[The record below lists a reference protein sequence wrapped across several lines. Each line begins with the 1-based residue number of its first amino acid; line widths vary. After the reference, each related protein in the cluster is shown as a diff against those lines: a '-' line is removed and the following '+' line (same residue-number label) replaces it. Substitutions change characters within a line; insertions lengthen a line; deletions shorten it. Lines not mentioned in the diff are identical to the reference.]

1 MKASKLMNMNL
12 RRQYDSSIIP
22 LRGSQQQLPTP
33 DAIVFDLDGV
43 LADVRGSYRECVI
56 RTADVFGCRL
66 IKKMISEAKERG
78 EANNDWELTRDLLLR
93 EGVSAKLEEVMHAFQ
108 KFYLGTDASPGLRL
122 TERLLIKTE
131 FLSALSERYQ
141 LAVVTGRPRDEATW
155 FLRRFRIEHF
165 FNCLIGLEDARVKP
179 DPEGVQLAIQRLGVR
194 APWMVGDTPDDL
206 IAARGANAVPVGI
219 APPEL
224 KAMRLA
230 LINAGARIVLTNVN
244 ELKSILFERDP
255 S

>member
-1 MKASKLMNMNL
+1 MNMNL

-43 LADVRGSYRECVI
+43 LADVRGSYWECVI

-66 IKKMISEAKERG
+66 IKKMISEAKEHG
-78 EANNDWELTRDLLLR
+78 EANNDWELTCDLLLR
-93 EGVSAKLEEVMHAFQ
+93 EGISVKLEEVMHAFQ